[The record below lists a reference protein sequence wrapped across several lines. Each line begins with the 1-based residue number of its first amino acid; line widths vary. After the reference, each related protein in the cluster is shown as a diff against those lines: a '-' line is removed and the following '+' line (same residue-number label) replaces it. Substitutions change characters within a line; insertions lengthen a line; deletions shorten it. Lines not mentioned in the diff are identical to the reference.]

1 MTKVISRMQEITIEI
16 NSKLDVIQ
24 KESVSVGSLLKEAL
38 QCLKDE
44 GKKQADF
51 LEYCKNEF
59 SIGKA
64 QAYKLMKV
72 AEVFEDDAR
81 FKGVAMRVLYTLATT
96 ATDEQMEKAAEFAA
110 SGTLNTAVVNQLL
123 YPEAPQ
129 APAPTPAPETTEEAE
144 EKQEEAN
151 QSLNNLPE
159 VADLPKQEQEDDIPF
174 DMGDAPAAP
183 ATSVEAQMTKH
194 DAMQEANVSG
204 LESEISELRAAL
216 EAANELIKSLQADKV
231 TAKPAAPMLPQFK
244 NACYYARLGLGQ
256 IEARDAAKVRKA
268 FRELIKCG
276 YGDGHDA
283 FKLLTEAKDA
293 LLEEIKAAK

>member
-1 MTKVISRMQEITIEI
+1 MTKVITRMQEITIEI

-38 QCLKDE
+38 SVMKDE

-151 QSLNNLPE
+151 QSLNSLPE
-159 VADLPKQEQEDDIPF
+159 VADLPQQEQEDDIPF

-183 ATSVEAQMTKH
+183 APAVPVSAPAAAEVE
-194 DAMQEANVSG
+194 G
-204 LESEISELRAAL
+204 LNNELAELRAAL

-244 NACYYARLGLGQ
+244 NTCYYARLGLGQ

>member
-129 APAPTPAPETTEEAE
+129 APAPAPAPETPEEAE

-151 QSLNNLPE
+151 QSLNSLPE
-159 VADLPKQEQEDDIPF
+159 VADLPQQEQEDDIPF
-174 DMGDAPAAP
+174 DMGDTPAATAPAAP
-183 ATSVEAQMTKH
+183 VSAPAAAEVE
-194 DAMQEANVSG
+194 G
-204 LESEISELRAAL
+204 LNNELAELRAAL
-216 EAANELIKSLQADKV
+216 EAANELIKSLQAEKV

-293 LLEEIKAAK
+293 LLEEIKETK

>member
-38 QCLKDE
+38 QCMKDE

-96 ATDEQMEKAAEFAA
+96 ATDEQMDKAAEFAA

-129 APAPTPAPETTEEAE
+129 APAPETTEEAE

-159 VADLPKQEQEDDIPF
+159 VADLPQQEQEDDIPF
-174 DMGDAPAAP
+174 DMGDAPAPAAPVSAP
-183 ATSVEAQMTKH
+183 AAAEVE
-194 DAMQEANVSG
+194 G
-204 LESEISELRAAL
+204 LNNELAELRAAL
-216 EAANELIKSLQADKV
+216 EAANELIKSLQAEKV